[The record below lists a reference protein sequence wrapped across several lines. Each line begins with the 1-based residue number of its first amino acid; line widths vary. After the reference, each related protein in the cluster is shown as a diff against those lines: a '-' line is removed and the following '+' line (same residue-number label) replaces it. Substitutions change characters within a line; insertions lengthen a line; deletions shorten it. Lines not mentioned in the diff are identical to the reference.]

1 MENSSI
7 DVDMLLEELTQE
19 AMVVVALLIRTVNL
33 NLWQYMKGYWMF

>member
-19 AMVVVALLIRTVNL
+19 VMVVVAVD
-33 NLWQYMKGYWMF
+33 KDC

>member
-19 AMVVVALLIRTVNL
+19 AMVVVAVD
-33 NLWQYMKGYWMF
+33 KGC

>member
-19 AMVVVALLIRTVNL
+19 AMVVGAVD
-33 NLWQYMKGYWMF
+33 KDC

>member
-19 AMVVVALLIRTVNL
+19 AMVVVAVDKD
-33 NLWQYMKGYWMF
+33 Y

>member
-19 AMVVVALLIRTVNL
+19 AMIVVAVD
-33 NLWQYMKGYWMF
+33 KDC